1 MLKITV
7 SRSMTINTGNFN
19 NIKPQIEITRDGIK
33 EEEDLKDEYER
44 LSSIVDVLM
53 AFEIVRLSD
62 EAETID
68 EMGYKKYS
76 KSIEKNTSNMNSLL
90 DTLVK
95 GMSGDN
101 NV

>member
-33 EEEDLKDEYER
+33 EEDLKDEYER